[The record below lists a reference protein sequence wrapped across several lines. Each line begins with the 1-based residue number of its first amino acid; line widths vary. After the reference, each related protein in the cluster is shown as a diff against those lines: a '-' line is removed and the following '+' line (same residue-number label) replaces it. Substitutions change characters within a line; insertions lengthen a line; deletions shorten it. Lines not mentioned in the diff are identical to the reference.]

1 MTKITFTEEEVNHIT
16 QAYIDHYQ
24 AHSNDN
30 DQSNPKDELKQLLV
44 TGRGLSDT
52 TRNQALLDAVAY
64 TIEQYPSENMVFSYF
79 EYFLS
84 IIPIL
89 NFITIYLAK
98 DRLFNDSLLN
108 TLVICVTALIPFGL
122 FINLRIKDKEELAKQ
137 ANQANDEQTQLM
149 EFIENPNTNP
159 TPRIKTLFANFVA
172 ESMTIKVRN
181 GELVVP
187 FDANIDTNNIVEYK
201 NRNDLMLTMSRAD
214 FTTQLGN
221 ALGMEIFPPFLL
233 TASHMQT
240 NRTYRALSK
249 CLEAKDLPK
258 IVAYGRGQMTGDH
271 HSLLNEKSKTLI
283 QESSVLLTELDDHN
297 KIVTML
303 SLLNSD
309 PNEDRPIRNL
319 CELYPCEV
327 ISVYLNIFNRFVEE
341 SRHFITADGVNDIGN
356 IDSKALQAFLKIDLT
371 GNEEKNT
378 QRRDAII
385 NIIRECQNA
394 ENPFIQLINQT
405 DGKRHMSELA
415 NMLYSPYCTDIEA
428 VTMLMTEGA
437 EIKYNHG
444 EASDALTLIEEKQRH
459 ALLAETMTPNQET
472 ALEAV
477 AAIKD
482 EMWRKANTLLTKDN
496 SSVNSGHTTPP
507 DDSGSESGSES
518 DPGNRSSGSYF
529 H

>member
-24 AHSNDN
+24 AYSHDN
-30 DQSNPKDELKQLLV
+30 NQSNPQDELKQLLV
-44 TGRGLSDT
+44 TNQGLSDSMS
-52 TRNQALLDAVAY
+52 NQALSGAVAY

-122 FINLRIKDKEELAKQ
+122 FINLRIKDK
-137 ANQANDEQTQLM
+137 QANDEQTQLM
-149 EFIENPNTNP
+149 TFIENPNANP

-181 GELVVP
+181 GEWVVP
-187 FDANIDTNNIVEYK
+187 FDANIDTDNIVEYK
-201 NRNDLMLTMSRAD
+201 NQNDLMLTMSRAD

-258 IVAYGRGQMTGDH
+258 IVAYGRGQMKGDH
-271 HSLLNEKSKTLI
+271 PYLLNEKSKTLI

-327 ISVYLNIFNRFVEE
+327 ISVYLNIFNRFVEG
-341 SRHFITADGVNDIGN
+341 SRDFITADGVNDIGN

-371 GNEEKNT
+371 GNEEKNK

-459 ALLAETMTPNQET
+459 ALRAETMTPNQET

-496 SSVNSGHTTPP
+496 SSDNSGITTPP
-507 DDSGSESGSES
+507 DYSGSES
-518 DPGNRSSGSYF
+518 DSESDPESGPESYRSPRSCS